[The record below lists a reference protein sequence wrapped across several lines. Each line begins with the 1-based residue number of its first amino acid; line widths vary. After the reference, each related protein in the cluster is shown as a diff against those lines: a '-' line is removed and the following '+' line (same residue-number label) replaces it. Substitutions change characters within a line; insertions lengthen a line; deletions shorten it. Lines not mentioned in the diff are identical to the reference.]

1 MIKIDGVANLRKL
14 YGLLLLGVCLICGC
28 SSNVKFQDEIS
39 LNEDDLVY
47 FEEMSPNEE
56 YIETAEDRV
65 LYTVKIYQLD
75 NNDVVVYVDSNSA
88 FFETIQYQIT
98 CDNII
103 SDSDVNVIWTTMM
116 GNTEDAEDD
125 QYSFVN
131 VSISNNG
138 KIISERRINFVKAA
152 MEIIIDALERNN

>member
-1 MIKIDGVANLRKL
+1 MRKL
-14 YGLLLLGVCLICGC
+14 YGLLLLGMCLFCGC
-28 SSNVKFQDEIS
+28 SSNIKLQDEIL

-56 YIETAEDRV
+56 FIENAEDRV
-65 LYTVKIYQLD
+65 LYTVKVYQLD

-103 SDSDVNVIWTTMM
+103 SDSDVNVVWTTMM

-125 QYSFVN
+125 QYTF
-131 VSISNNG
+131 VSISISENER
-138 KIISERRINFVKAA
+138 IFSERRVNLIEGD
-152 MEIIIDALERNN
+152 MEIVIEVIE